1 MHELDNPRRF
11 KARMQSKP
19 FAISKYEHVKL
30 LVPTKERAGKK
41 PVPRK
46 GRVNRTRKTGGGGG
60 DNDDVAAEIDRNENA
75 ASEDDDS
82 TEDDEGASKVGTTGR
97 IWRTRRRRD
106 GKVSELGLLPPRS
119 YFFLHISFCFRCA

>member
-1 MHELDNPRRF
+1 MGVNKTTYGIMHELDNPRRF
-11 KARMQSKP
+11 KARLQSKP

-46 GRVNRTRKTGGGGG
+46 GRVSRTKKTGGGD
-60 DNDDVAAEIDRNENA
+60 DNDVVVEVDRNANA

-97 IWRTRRRRD
+97 IWKTRRRRD
-106 GKVSELGLLPPRS
+106 GKVSEVG
-119 YFFLHISFCFRCA
+119 